1 MKNYAWAA
9 GRAIAM
15 ATTSRARGSRP
26 CSCRE
31 RRPAPFLE
39 SRRLELRTGPAWGR
53 KRGLAVDSNRRGQR
67 ADPLGPVTVVPS
79 NHIGLALRRK
89 LARQGCANVRFGVM
103 GRVVEPFGAP
113 ALAVQ
118 GRTPM
123 TAASEGAAM
132 REAVRRAPRR
142 SGGHHLRA
150 ASTGADQSI
159 RWAKDTMIPSGPRTD
174 AMRQMPSY

>member
-1 MKNYAWAA
+1 MN
-9 GRAIAM
+9 G
-15 ATTSRARGSRP
+15 GL
-26 CSCRE
+26 
-31 RRPAPFLE
+31 PFLE

-53 KRGLAVDSNRRGQR
+53 KRGLAVDSNRRGQG
-67 ADPLGPVTVVPS
+67 ADPLGPVTVVVPS

-113 ALAVQ
+113 ALAEQ

-123 TAASEGAAM
+123 TTASEEAAI

>member
-1 MKNYAWAA
+1 LNFALVRPGAESVAWLWTASA
-9 GRAIAM
+9 EAKG
-15 ATTSRARGSRP
+15 
-26 CSCRE
+26 
-31 RRPAPFLE
+31 
-39 SRRLELRTGPAWGR
+39 
-53 KRGLAVDSNRRGQR
+53 
-67 ADPLGPVTVVPS
+67 ADPLGPVTVVVPS

-113 ALAVQ
+113 ALAEQ

-123 TAASEGAAM
+123 TAASEEAAM